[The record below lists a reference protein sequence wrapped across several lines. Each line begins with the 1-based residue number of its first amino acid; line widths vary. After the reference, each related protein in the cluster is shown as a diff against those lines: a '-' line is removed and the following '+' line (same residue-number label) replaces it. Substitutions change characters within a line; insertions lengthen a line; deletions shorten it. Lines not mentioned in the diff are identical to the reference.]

1 MATKVTPYIL
11 FLLALFIASASS
23 ARNLDGQ
30 PDGPITTPDSPDL
43 AEPVPGLAPVA
54 TPAAP
59 QPNTGVAAS
68 STTLPTGD
76 PHHTLSFF
84 MHDILG
90 GSNPSARAVTGI
102 VTNPAV
108 NGQLPFAKP
117 NGAVLPLNNGV
128 PSDNGNSGLINNNN
142 IPFLTGLG
150 GSTSSNV
157 IQNNGNNNNGGFS
170 VNGAQL
176 PTGSALQRLMFG
188 TMTVIDDELTEGH
201 ELGSG
206 LVGKAQGFY
215 VASSVDGNS
224 QTMAFTA
231 MFESGG
237 YADSLSF
244 FGVHRTAVSQSQLA
258 IMGGTGKYVN
268 AKGFATVKTM
278 PSANQHATD
287 GMETLLEFF
296 VYVSY

>member
-1 MATKVTPYIL
+1 MTILTFAASKTKFTAFIL
-11 FLLALFIASASS
+11 FLTLFIASVSS
-23 ARNLDGQ
+23 ARILDEEALS
-30 PDGPITTPDSPDL
+30 PIAPPE
-43 AEPVPGLAPVA
+43 EPVADAGPVLTPISTQPNTVGAATSAPVA
-54 TPAAP
+54 
-59 QPNTGVAAS
+59 
-68 STTLPTGD
+68 STD

-84 MHDILG
+84 MHDVLG
-90 GSNPSARAVTGI
+90 GSNPSARAITGV

-108 NGQLPFAKP
+108 NGQIPFAKP
-117 NGAVLPLNNGV
+117 NGAVLPVNNG
-128 PSDNGNSGLINNNN
+128 DNGNSGLINNNN

-157 IQNNGNNNNGGFS
+157 IQNNGNNNGGFGFP
-170 VNGAQL
+170 GAQL
-176 PTGSALQRLMFG
+176 PAGPALQKLMFG

-215 VASSVDGNS
+215 VASSEDGSS

-231 MFESGG
+231 MFEDGN
-237 YADSLSF
+237 YVDSLSF

-268 AKGFATVKTM
+268 AKGFAIVKTL
-278 PSANQHATD
+278 PSVNQHNID
-287 GMETLLEFF
+287 GLESLLEFT
-296 VYVSY
+296 VYITY